1 MWYLIFSF
9 LTILNIMA
17 FIYPFLI
24 NIDVRFNIL
33 RLKGT
38 IYITIFNKI
47 KFEFNIRIKNGY
59 VYINHKNK
67 LRKEKISNKNISII
81 FIFKLLNQMYFRE
94 QFLDFIVRSNFGY
107 INDSCVTA
115 VVCGYIDVLG
125 KSLLSKLK
133 NNKKSSH
140 IFIDVE
146 PKYNEDIFNIRLYNT
161 IRMSVFDILYAVI
174 YSLIY
179 VWRYYEKNG
188 KNKSKQG
195 QKN

>member
-94 QFLDFIVRSNFGY
+94 QFLDFIVRSNFGC
-107 INDSCVTA
+107 INDACVTA

>member
-9 LTILNIMA
+9 LTILNIMT

-94 QFLDFIVRSNFGY
+94 QFLDFIVRSNFGC
-107 INDSCVTA
+107 INDACVTA

>member
-1 MWYLIFSF
+1 M
-9 LTILNIMA
+9 T

-67 LRKEKISNKNISII
+67 LRKEKISNKNISVI

-94 QFLDFIVRSNFGY
+94 QFLDFIVRSNFGC
-107 INDSCVTA
+107 INDACVTA